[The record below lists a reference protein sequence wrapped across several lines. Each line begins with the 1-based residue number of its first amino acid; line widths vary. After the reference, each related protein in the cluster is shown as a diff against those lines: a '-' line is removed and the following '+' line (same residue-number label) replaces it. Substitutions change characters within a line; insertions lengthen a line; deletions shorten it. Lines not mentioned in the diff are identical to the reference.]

1 MLTHQDDDHMGA
13 AAALKAK
20 YPALQVLASPEEAPY
35 IEGRKKNLRLQQ
47 AEALQ
52 DLLPEERKTRGER
65 FCRRLRL
72 LQGVPV
78 DGLIREGDIF
88 DWGGG
93 CRVLATPGHTPGHLS
108 LVFSHEE
115 FCVTGDAAVLESNGL
130 SVANPGFCL
139 DLKEAERSLRR
150 LQDLP
155 CARYICY
162 HGGILE
168 MQALPLDFPSGT

>member
-1 MLTHQDDDHMGA
+1 MGA

-52 DLLPEERKTRGER
+52 DLLPEERKTWGER

-108 LVFSHEE
+108 LVS
-115 FCVTGDAAVLESNGL
+115 S
-130 SVANPGFCL
+130 P
-139 DLKEAERSLRR
+139 RSS
-150 LQDLP
+150 
-155 CARYICY
+155 
-162 HGGILE
+162 
-168 MQALPLDFPSGT
+168 ALPATRRCWRATDCPWPTPAFAWTSGRRNGPSGGSRIFHAPGTFVITGVFWRCRHSPLTFPPGRDRL

>member
-1 MLTHQDDDHMGA
+1 MGA

-108 LVFSHEE
+108 LVSSHEE

-130 SVANPGFCL
+130 SVANPSG
-139 DLKEAERSLRR
+139 RR
-150 LQDLP
+150 N
-155 CARYICY
+155 
-162 HGGILE
+162 G
-168 MQALPLDFPSGT
+168 PSGGSRIFHAPGTFVITGVFWRCRHSPLTFPPGRDRL